1 MLHVAC
7 VSGFSILIVPSTDT
21 VLYCAFYFCLRCVLY
36 LMLHVVC
43 DTGLSIMIAPSGV
56 TVLYCALLVWVLYLV
71 FHVAFVSGSSTLVFP
86 FRGYFVVLCFACLRS
101 VSYAPL
107 LIAPL
112 VYCVALCFDCLLS
125 VYYAPYCMCHWVVH
139 SCLPL

>member
-1 MLHVAC
+1 MFVIETKL
-7 VSGFSILIVPSTDT
+7 L
-21 VLYCAFYFCLRCVLY
+21 VLYGLFVFVLY
-36 LMLHVVC
+36 LMLHVAC

-71 FHVAFVSGSSTLVFP
+71 FHVAFVSGSSTLVCP